1 MMDLYS
7 NTDYREALTQKIEEY
22 PHQGHGKKSELSR
35 YLGVHTTLVSQVL
48 KGHKDLSIDQILLAA
63 KFFSLSELETE
74 YLSTLLMYNRSAN
87 QTSKKFFDEKLKAI
101 RKKAQSISQRVK
113 KDFELSEEVKAIY
126 YSDWCYAA
134 ICQAVALD
142 EIRNADDISISLNLN
157 REQVANKLEFLLE
170 CGLIIKENNNL
181 TNGVNSLHLAKT
193 SPWIKSHHM
202 NWRQKAIESL
212 NDNDDKALHYS
223 CPLTI
228 STNDAEKIHKL
239 ILSFIEQMR
248 EVVDPSPCEEFYCL
262 NIDWFLPGNNKTKR
276 CH

>member
-7 NTDYREALTQKIEEY
+7 NTDYREALSRKIEEY

-48 KGHKDLSIDQILLAA
+48 KGHKDLSVDQVLLAA

-74 YLSTLLMYNRSAN
+74 YLSTLLMQNRSAN
-87 QTSKKFFDEKLKAI
+87 QTSKKYFDEKLNTIRNKA
-101 RKKAQSISQRVK
+101 KNISQRVK
-113 KDFELSEEVKAIY
+113 KDFELTEEIKAIY
-126 YSDWCYAA
+126 YSDWSYAA

-142 EIRNADDISISLNLN
+142 EIQNADDISNFLNLS
-157 REQVANKLEFLLE
+157 RGQVVNKLEFLLE
-170 CGLIIKENNNL
+170 CGLVIKENNNL
-181 TNGVNSLHLAKT
+181 TYGVNSLHLAKT

-212 NDNDDKALHYS
+212 NDNDDRALHYS

-228 STNDAEKIHKL
+228 SSKDAEKLHQLVIK
-239 ILSFIEQMR
+239 FIEEMR

-262 NIDWFLPGNNKTKR
+262 NIDWFLPGKIETN
-276 CH
+276 H